1 MKAETSRIPLPSI
14 LVAEPCLSRGG
25 SSDIF
30 QVPELV
36 HVSLGRST
44 VVAEPGM
51 CKVPE
56 VTRSSHCSKISRVK
70 AVMLSLNRRPG
81 TSESS

>member
-14 LVAEPCLSRGG
+14 LVAEPCLSRSRGW

-36 HVSLGRST
+36 HVSLGRSI

-51 CKVPE
+51 YEVPE
-56 VTRSSHCSKISRVK
+56 ETIS
-70 AVMLSLNRRPG
+70 LFQDL
-81 TSESS
+81 